1 MYFLLSSQNLLT
13 TQFFTYLYEV
23 LRLKS
28 EVLSSTQGEKYK
40 TLTLNE
46 HYFIKFCIFRRWF
59 LLNADSRKRGM
70 CFCQSEYIPSSWLL
84 TEIWSDTPTV
94 SAGSSSSGWH
104 LVAFLRLYF
113 LCVSLC
119 HSFCLP
125 SKCCSRWFGKSRNK
139 SFLVYMILLLAND
152 CLLSLLDQIRSF

>member
-70 CFCQSEYIPSSWLL
+70 CFCQSEYMYPKQL
-84 TEIWSDTPTV
+84 T
-94 SAGSSSSGWH
+94 A
-104 LVAFLRLYF
+104 Y
-113 LCVSLC
+113 
-119 HSFCLP
+119 
-125 SKCCSRWFGKSRNK
+125 RN
-139 SFLVYMILLLAND
+139 LE
-152 CLLSLLDQIRSF
+152 